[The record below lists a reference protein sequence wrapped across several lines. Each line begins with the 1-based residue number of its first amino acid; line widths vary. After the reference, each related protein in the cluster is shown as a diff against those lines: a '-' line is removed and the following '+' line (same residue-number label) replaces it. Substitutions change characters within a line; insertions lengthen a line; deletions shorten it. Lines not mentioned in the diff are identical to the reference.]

1 LDNHQLLL
9 KACKHSRSNQEA
21 PYANTLQ
28 LAPSFLWQLLVTPG
42 PFPTSLE
49 ANLRYINKLA
59 AIFTVI
65 FVAGVAAGYAQ
76 STATLSGRV
85 TDPSGAVVPQARVTV
100 RGLATGV
107 DRVTTSDPEGN
118 YTIASLQPGNY
129 SVSVQATGFADYKLA
144 SVTLQ
149 VDQSVTVDVKLGV
162 ASTGE
167 VVQVDAAASI
177 LDAQTM
183 TVGQVIDQKTV
194 QEIPLNGRHFLDLTN
209 LTPGTVVPP
218 VVGSLTGASRGLGA
232 NSFDTAGQRE
242 DSVNFMINGVN
253 LNDLSQ
259 NQITF
264 QPSINT
270 TAEFKIS
277 NSTYSAEY
285 GRSSGSIVNVAT
297 RSGTNSFHGEAF
309 DYLRN
314 NYFDARNYFNRK
326 PARQNSFIR
335 NNPGVAFSGPIWK
348 DHTFFFLSYE
358 GLRQHQGLLFN
369 GNVLS
374 PAQRAAF
381 ASSPAGSA
389 YAQLIN
395 LIPAGNNATGTVF
408 QGSSPGPVKT
418 DQFSGD
424 LFHTLTTKDN
434 LHFYYA
440 WQQDARTEPNLQGN
454 TIPGFGDHR
463 TAHRQIGTLNEVH
476 IFSPT
481 IVNEGRLGFNRI
493 AISFVPNT
501 AENPLNY
508 DIQNGVTYNNALPQ
522 ITVQD
527 IGLNFGGPSGFP
539 QGRFDTAGVFS
550 DTLTW
555 ARGKHTI
562 KMGGE
567 YRRFIGDSFAQTPGI
582 LAFSSTA
589 NFINGIASTFSVTPT
604 QVNSRIFENSAGGF
618 ISDNYKVT
626 PRFQAEVGFRYE
638 WNGTPTEGGGRL
650 VNFDPNT
657 SSLVHVSQAYNQ
669 NFNYE
674 PRVGFIYDLLG
685 NNNTV
690 LRGGYGIMADE
701 PVSGVVTGLA
711 GNPPNANPVSESGSL
726 PVGTLYTSAALAS
739 LAPSAT
745 NAKLSNA
752 YTESYNL
759 NLQQQLGQ
767 GLVMELGYIGSEGKH
782 LRIQRNLNQFIYP
795 SGKAI
800 RPYAAL
806 SVTSPIRPGSGL
818 GNIAY
823 VDSDSLS
830 NYNALWFTMRKA
842 LGHGVQVNSTYAW
855 SKSQDL
861 NSLGSQGSYTLQNNF
876 NPKGDY
882 GLSDFD
888 ARNHFV
894 FSGTWNLPFHGNRL
908 VEGWLL
914 ANITQLQ
921 SGNPM
926 NVVTASTYNGVSPYI
941 RPTLVGQYS
950 TGRGATL
957 ANGNV
962 PFITGTACA
971 TLTAGCTFYAQP
983 TGFGN
988 LRRNALTGPGF
999 ADSDVSLEKTTR
1011 IAEQTALVLR
1021 IDAFDLLNHA
1031 NFANP
1036 TLTATGAS
1044 TSTFGQISATRTAV
1058 GDAGSSR
1065 QLQFAM
1071 RFEF

>member
-1 LDNHQLLL
+1 VN
-9 KACKHSRSNQEA
+9 CNR
-21 PYANTLQ
+21 T
-28 LAPSFLWQLLVTPG
+28 
-42 PFPTSLE
+42 
-49 ANLRYINKLA
+49 R
-59 AIFTVI
+59 AIALFAVI
-65 FVAGVAAGYAQ
+65 FVAVAGAASYAQ
-76 STATLSGRV
+76 STATLSGSV
-85 TDPSGAVVPQARVTV
+85 TDPSGAVVPHVQVTV
-100 RGLATGV
+100 RGLTTGV
-107 DRVTTSDPEGN
+107 DRVATSDSEGN
-118 YTIASLQPGNY
+118 YTIPSLQPGNY
-129 SVSVQATGFADYKLA
+129 SVSVQASGFANYKLA

-149 VDQSVTVDVKLGV
+149 VDQSVTVDVKLGL

-167 VVQVDAAASI
+167 VIQVQGAAPI
-177 LDAQTM
+177 LDAQTI

-218 VVGSLTGASRGLGA
+218 VTGSLTSASRGLGA

-242 DSVNFMINGVN
+242 DSVNYMINGIN

-285 GRSSGSIVNVAT
+285 GRSSGAIVNVAT

-326 PARQNSFIR
+326 PAQQDSFIR
-335 NNPGVAFSGPIWK
+335 NNPGGAFSGPIWK

-381 ASSPAGSA
+381 AASPAGSA

-424 LFHTLTTKDN
+424 LFHTLSTKDN
-434 LHFYYA
+434 LHGYYA

-476 IFSPT
+476 IFSPNV
-481 IVNEGRLGFNRI
+481 VNEARLGFNRI
-493 AISFVPNT
+493 AIAFVPNT
-501 AENPLNY
+501 PEDPLNY
-508 DIQNGVTYNNALPQ
+508 GIQNGVTYNNALPQ

-527 IGLNFGGPSGFP
+527 IGLNLGGPSGFP

-550 DTLTW
+550 DTVSWSLG
-555 ARGKHTI
+555 RHTVKI
-562 KMGGE
+562 GGE
-567 YRRFIGDSFAQTPGI
+567 FRRFIGASFAQTPGT
-582 LAFSSTA
+582 LTFSSTP
-589 NFINGIASTFSVTPT
+589 NFINGIASAFTVTPT
-604 QVNSRIFENSAGGF
+604 QVNSRIFENAAGAF
-618 ISDNYKVT
+618 VSDNYKVT
-626 PRFQAEVGFRYE
+626 KRFQAELGFRYE

-650 VNFDPNT
+650 VNFDQTANT
-657 SSLVHVSQAYNQ
+657 LVHVSQPYNQ

-690 LRGGYGIMADE
+690 LRGGYGILADQ

-711 GNPPNANPVSESGSL
+711 GNPPNANPVSETGSL

-745 NAKLSNA
+745 NPKLSNA

-759 NLQQQLGQ
+759 NLQQQIGQ
-767 GLVMELGYIGSEGKH
+767 GFVMELGYIGSEGKH
-782 LRIQRNLNQFIYP
+782 LRIQRNINQFIYP
-795 SGKAI
+795 NGKAT

-806 SVTSPIRPGSGL
+806 STTSPIRPGSGL

-830 NYNALWFTMRKA
+830 NYNALWFSMRKA
-842 LGHGVQVNSTYAW
+842 LAHGIQINSTYVW

-861 NSLGSQGSYTLQNNF
+861 NSLGSQGTYTLQNNF

-894 FSGTWNLPFHGNRL
+894 FSGIWNLPFHGNRL
-908 VEGWLL
+908 IDGWLL

-926 NVVTASTYNGVSPYI
+926 NVVTTSTYNGVSGTI
-941 RPTLVGQYS
+941 RPTLLGQFT

-962 PFITGTACA
+962 PFITGNACA
-971 TLTAGCTFYAQP
+971 TLTAGCTFYAQS
-983 TGFGN
+983 TGFGT

-999 ADSDVSLEKTTR
+999 ADSDVSLEKTTK
-1011 IAEQTALVLR
+1011 ITEQAALVLR
-1021 IDAFDLLNHA
+1021 VDAFDVLNHA

-1036 TLTATGAS
+1036 TLSASGTA
-1044 TSTFGQISATRTAV
+1044 TSTFGQISGTRTAV

>member
-1 LDNHQLLL
+1 VNCYRNR
-9 KACKHSRSNQEA
+9 AI
-21 PYANTLQ
+21 TL
-28 LAPSFLWQLLVTPG
+28 F
-42 PFPTSLE
+42 
-49 ANLRYINKLA
+49 
-59 AIFTVI
+59 AIVL
-65 FVAGVAAGYAQ
+65 VAGPASYAQ
-76 STATLSGRV
+76 STATLSGSV
-85 TDPSGAVVPQARVTV
+85 TDPSGAVVPHVQVTV
-100 RGLATGV
+100 RGLTTGI
-107 DRVTTSDPEGN
+107 DRVATSDSEGN
-118 YTIASLQPGNY
+118 YTIPSLQPGNY
-129 SVSVQATGFADYKLA
+129 SVSVQASGFADYKLA

-149 VDQSVTVDVKLGV
+149 VDQSVTVDVKLGL

-167 VVQVDAAASI
+167 VVQVQGAAPI
-177 LDAQTM
+177 LDAQTI

-218 VVGSLTGASRGLGA
+218 VTGSLTSASRGLGA

-242 DSVNFMINGVN
+242 DSVNYMINGIN

-285 GRSSGSIVNVAT
+285 GRSSGAIVNVAT

-326 PARQNSFIR
+326 PAQQNSFIR
-335 NNPGVAFSGPIWK
+335 NNPGGAFSGPIWK

-374 PAQRAAF
+374 PVQRAAF
-381 ASSPAGSA
+381 AASPAGSA

-424 LFHTLTTKDN
+424 LFHTLSTKDN
-434 LHFYYA
+434 LHGYYA

-476 IFSPT
+476 IFSPNV
-481 IVNEGRLGFNRI
+481 VNEARLGFNRI
-493 AISFVPNT
+493 AIAFVPNT
-501 AENPLNY
+501 PEDPLNY
-508 DIQNGVTYNNALPQ
+508 GIQNGVTYNNALPQ

-527 IGLNFGGPSGFP
+527 IGLNLGGPSGFP

-550 DTLTW
+550 DTVSWSLG
-555 ARGKHTI
+555 RHTVKI
-562 KMGGE
+562 GGE
-567 YRRFIGDSFAQTPGI
+567 FRRFIGASFAQTPGT
-582 LAFSSTA
+582 LTFSSTP
-589 NFINGIASTFSVTPT
+589 NFINGIASAFTVTPT
-604 QVNSRIFENSAGGF
+604 QVNSRIFENAAGAF
-618 ISDNYKVT
+618 VSDNYKVT
-626 PRFQAEVGFRYE
+626 KRFQAELGFRYE

-650 VNFDPNT
+650 VNFDQSANT
-657 SSLVHVSQAYNQ
+657 LVHVSQTYNQ

-690 LRGGYGIMADE
+690 LRGGYGILADQ
-701 PVSGVVTGLA
+701 PVSGVVTNLA
-711 GNPPNANPVSESGSL
+711 GNPPNANPLSETGSL
-726 PVGTLYTSAALAS
+726 PVGTLYSSAALAS
-739 LAPSAT
+739 LAPFAT
-745 NAKLSNA
+745 NPKLSNA

-759 NLQQQLGQ
+759 NLQQQIGS
-767 GLVMELGYIGSEGKH
+767 GVVMELGYIGSEGKH
-782 LRIQRNLNQFIYP
+782 LRIQRNINQFIYP
-795 SGKAI
+795 NGKAT

-806 SVTSPIRPGSGL
+806 STTSPIRPGSGL

-842 LGHGVQVNSTYAW
+842 LAHGVQINSTYVW

-861 NSLGSQGSYTLQNNF
+861 NSLGSQGTYTLQNNF

-894 FSGTWNLPFHGNRL
+894 FSGIWNLPFHGNRL
-908 VEGWLL
+908 VDGWLL
-914 ANITQLQ
+914 ANITGLQ

-926 NVVTASTYNGVSPYI
+926 NVVTTSTYNGVSGTI
-941 RPTLVGQYS
+941 RPTLLGQYT

-962 PFITGTACA
+962 PFITGKACA

-983 TGFGN
+983 TGFGT

-999 ADSDVSLEKTTR
+999 ADSDVSLEKTTK
-1011 IAEQTALVLR
+1011 ITEQAALVLR
-1021 IDAFDLLNHA
+1021 VDAFDVLNHA

-1036 TLTATGAS
+1036 TLSASGTA
-1044 TSTFGQISATRTAV
+1044 TSTFGQISGTRTAV

>member
-1 LDNHQLLL
+1 MNIRNILL
-9 KACKHSRSNQEA
+9 
-21 PYANTLQ
+21 
-28 LAPSFLWQLLVTPG
+28 SFFAL
-42 PFPTSLE
+42 
-49 ANLRYINKLA
+49 
-59 AIFTVI
+59 IFFATVS
-65 FVAGVAAGYAQ
+65 FAQ
-76 STATLSGRV
+76 STATLSGTV
-85 TDPSGAVVPQARVTV
+85 TDPSGAVVPGARVTV
-100 RGLATGV
+100 HALGTGV
-107 DRVTTSDPEGN
+107 DRVVTSDSAGN
-118 YTIASLQPGNY
+118 YTVPSLQPGNY
-129 SVSVQATGFADYKLA
+129 SVSVLSSGFANYQLP

-149 VDQSVTVDVKLGV
+149 VDQTVTANIKLGL
-162 ASTGE
+162 ASAGE
-167 VVQVDAAASI
+167 VVHVQGAAPI

-183 TVGQVIDQKTV
+183 TVGQVIDQRTV

-218 VVGSLTGASRGLGA
+218 VTGSLTSASRGLGA

-242 DSVNFMINGVN
+242 DSVNFMINGIN
-253 LNDLSQ
+253 LNDASQ

-326 PARQNSFIR
+326 PAAQDSFIR
-335 NNPGVAFSGPIWK
+335 NNFGGAFSGPVWK
-348 DHTFFFLSYE
+348 NHTFFFLSYE
-358 GLRQHQGLLFN
+358 GLRQHQGILFN

-374 PAQRAAF
+374 PAQRAQF
-381 ASSPAGSA
+381 AASPAGSA

-408 QGSSPGPVKT
+408 QGSEPGPVKI

-424 LFHTLTTKDN
+424 LFHTISATDN
-434 LHFYYA
+434 LHAYYA

-476 IFSPT
+476 IFSSNL
-481 IVNEGRLGFNRI
+481 VNEARLGFNRI

-501 AENPLNY
+501 PENPLTY
-508 DIQNGVTYNNALPQ
+508 GIQNGVSYNAALPQ

-539 QGRFDTAGVFS
+539 QGRFDTTGVFS
-550 DTLTW
+550 DTLSW
-555 ARGKHTI
+555 NFGKHTI
-562 KMGGE
+562 KTGGE
-567 YRRFIGDSFAQTPGI
+567 FRRFISDSFSQTPGTI
-582 LAFSSTA
+582 AFSSTT
-589 NFINGIASTFSVTPT
+589 NFINGVASSFSVTPT
-604 QVNSRIFENSAGGF
+604 QVTSRVFENAVGAF
-618 ISDNYKVT
+618 VSDNYKVT
-626 PRFQAEVGFRYE
+626 QRFQAELGIRYE
-638 WNGTPTEGGGRL
+638 WNGSPTEGGGRF
-650 VNFDPNT
+650 VNFDQSAITLTP
-657 SSLVHVSQAYNQ
+657 VSQPYNQ

-674 PRVGFIYDLLG
+674 PRVGFIYDIRG
-685 NNNTV
+685 NNQTV
-690 LRGGYGIMADE
+690 LRGGYGFMADE
-701 PVSGVVTGLA
+701 PVSDAVTGLA
-711 GNPPNANPVSESGSL
+711 GNPPNANPVSETGSL
-726 PVGTLYTSAALAS
+726 PVGTLYSSAALAS
-739 LAPSAT
+739 LAPSAI
-745 NAKLSNA
+745 NPRLSNA

-767 GLVMELGYIGSEGKH
+767 GIVMELGYIGSEGKH
-782 LRIQRNLNQFIYP
+782 LRIQRNLNQYIYP
-795 SGKAI
+795 NGKAV
-800 RPYAAL
+800 RPYATL
-806 SVTSPIRPGSGL
+806 STSSPIRPGSGL

-823 VDSDSLS
+823 IDSDSLS
-830 NYNALWFTMRKA
+830 SYNALWFTVRKA
-842 LGHGVQVNSTYAW
+842 LSHGVQINSTYTW
-855 SKSQDL
+855 SKSMDL
-861 NSLGSQGSYTLQNNF
+861 NSLGSQGGYTLQNNF

-908 VEGWLL
+908 FDGWLL

-921 SGNPM
+921 SGNPL
-926 NVVTASTYNGVSPYI
+926 NVVTTSTYNGASPYI
-941 RPTLVGQYS
+941 RPTLVGRYS

-962 PFITGTACA
+962 SFIHGTACA
-971 TLTAGCTFYAQP
+971 TLISGCSFFAQP
-983 TGFGN
+983 TGFGD
-988 LRRNALTGPGF
+988 LQRNALTGPGF
-999 ADSDVSLEKTTR
+999 ADTDVSLEKTTK
-1011 IAEQTALVLR
+1011 ITETTALVLR
-1021 IDAFDLLNHA
+1021 VDAFDLLNHV

-1036 TLTATGAS
+1036 VLSATGAA
-1044 TSTFGQISATRTAV
+1044 TSTFGQISSTRTAV

-1065 QLQFAM
+1065 QLQFAA